1 MGGEI
6 SKSLDHLPLQKKIE
20 LQENWKKSL
29 TFEINLK
36 NLRGKEMDSNGVS
49 LKILFGKKKE
59 IFT

>member
-1 MGGEI
+1 MGGEV
-6 SKSLDHLPLQKKIE
+6 SKSLDQLPLQKKME

-36 NLRGKEMDSNGVS
+36 NLRGKELDANGVS
-49 LKILFGKKKE
+49 LKIHVGKKKE